1 MEPPGL
7 PLPFTVAYARVSTP
21 AQNPENQLQEIE
33 AAGYR
38 PDATFAE
45 VVSGKVP
52 AAERTEFAAMLVL
65 LARLRGPR
73 RLIVSR
79 LDRLGRDA
87 ADVLATVK
95 RLEGIGCAVRVL
107 QLGDLDLTSAAGKM
121 VLATLSA
128 VAEMERD
135 LLVERTRSGLERA
148 RREGKPIGRPRA
160 LMGREARA
168 LELLAAGHSVSAVAR
183 ALAVSRATVI
193 RARDAAAAEAARMA

>member
-1 MEPPGL
+1 MRTST
-7 PLPFTVAYARVSTP
+7 FTVAYARVSTP
-21 AQNPENQLQEIE
+21 GQNPENQLAEIE

-38 PDATFAE
+38 PDATYTDI
-45 VVSGKVP
+45 VSGKAP
-52 AAERTEFAAMLVL
+52 AAERPEFAAMLAM

-73 RLIVSR
+73 RLIVSK

-87 ADVLATVK
+87 ADVLATVR

-107 QLGDLDLTSAAGKM
+107 QLGELDLTTTAGKM

-148 RREGKPIGRPRA
+148 RQAGKPIGRPRA
-160 LMGREARA
+160 LRGKETRT

-183 ALAVSRATVI
+183 ELAVSRATVI
-193 RARDAAAAEAARMA
+193 RARDAAAVSQAEGMPR

>member
-1 MEPPGL
+1 MAADA
-7 PLPFTVAYARVSTP
+7 FTVAYARVSTP
-21 AQNPENQLQEIE
+21 GQNPENQLAEIE
-33 AAGYR
+33 AAGHR
-38 PDATFAE
+38 PDAVYVD
-45 VVSGKVP
+45 VVSGKTP
-52 AAERTEFAAMLVL
+52 AAERVEFAAMLAM

-73 RLIVSR
+73 RLIVSK

-95 RLEGIGCAVRVL
+95 RLEGLGCAVRVL
-107 QLGDLDLTSAAGKM
+107 QLGELELTSAAGKM

-160 LMGREARA
+160 LKGREARA
-168 LELLAAGHSVSAVAR
+168 LELLAAGRSVSAVAR

-193 RARDAAAAEAARMA
+193 RARDAAAVARAEGPP